1 MLSLGK
7 LCQVSQIGVQDLQSE
22 QTLRAIEGVCVC
34 LPVMARAIEG
44 LTYLQS
50 KFRSFRS
57 AVDDRLDI
65 VDAQF
70 RLVGLCKD
78 IIGSH
83 PQYTLQTVEH
93 QVEVLKE
100 HLAPN
105 LSNRPA
111 FAQVGICVH
120 HD

>member
-70 RLVGLCKD
+70 RLVGLCKGHHWLTSAIYPTD
-78 IIGSH
+78 GR
-83 PQYTLQTVEH
+83 
-93 QVEVLKE
+93 
-100 HLAPN
+100 AP
-105 LSNRPA
+105 S
-111 FAQVGICVH
+111 
-120 HD
+120 